1 MPRPARTAAAA
12 ALGLCAAAL
21 AGASAASAQA
31 GREPMATVFTF
42 QGRGWGHG
50 VGMSQYG
57 ARGQALAGRGAAA
70 ILRHYYRGAVLRAAP
85 TRTVKVLL
93 AEGLG
98 SFAASSPGAWRAV
111 GAARGR
117 GRRAV
122 ALRPRV
128 AVTVRAGAGGR
139 TVLLRGRRRVATFA
153 GAVRLVPARRGGVAW
168 GERAPRA

>member
-1 MPRPARTAAAA
+1 MPPPLRTAALA

-31 GREPMATVFTF
+31 DREPMATVYTF

-57 ARGQALAGRGAAA
+57 ARGQAIAGRGAAA
-70 ILRHYYRGAVLRAAP
+70 ILRHYYRGTRLPTAR

-93 AEGLG
+93 AEGVG
-98 SFAASSPGAWRAV
+98 SFAASSARAWRAL
-111 GAARGR
+111 GAGAR

-122 ALRPRV
+122 RLPPRA
-128 AVTVRAGAGGR
+128 AVTVRAGR
-139 TVLLRGRRRVATFA
+139 
-153 GAVRLVPARRGGVAW
+153 
-168 GERAPRA
+168 